1 MDMFSKLAILLAVPV
16 VVGAQQGL
24 DSTGARPVSLAD
36 ALRLAKDNNISN
48 ITASNTIRSTN
59 NQVRAAR
66 AAFLPS
72 LSASAGQSIRF
83 GGSGNRVIGDQVVE
97 QGSGASAP
105 WSYNT
110 GLSASM
116 TLFDGGKMFS
126 DVSARRADLNADI
139 AAQVNTEFNVSQQVK
154 TQYNAAL
161 AANEQ
166 LAAARAQLGV
176 AQQQLQMTVARVNAG
191 AANIADSLNSVV
203 QVGNAQLAILTA
215 QQSLR
220 TANASLTRLAGTS
233 YIITANPA
241 DTAAHAMAPIDSASI
256 LALALDGPMIRQRQA
271 EITAAN
277 ASMKSAKG
285 AYFPSLSAS
294 AGIGGN
300 GSNALYGL
308 NNPETCENRPR
319 VTAGDTVMVSV
330 CNRPYVYSRN
340 FGLSISFPIFNRF
353 SRENAVQTA
362 QIARENAEANLKDA
376 RLQAQQ
382 TIITQLGLLHNAAE
396 QVQVQENSV
405 RANEEAL
412 RVNQQ
417 RYNVGA
423 GTFLDVLTSQSSLVS
438 ARQGLIQARLAY
450 RNARAQIEAAIG
462 RDLP

>member
-1 MDMFSKLAILLAVPV
+1 MDMFSKLAFLLAVPAL
-16 VVGAQQGL
+16 VGAQQGL
-24 DSTGARPVSLAD
+24 DATGARPVSLSE
-36 ALRLAKDNNISN
+36 ALRLANENNISN
-48 ITASNTIRSTN
+48 ITAANTIRSTG

-83 GGSGNRVIGDQVVE
+83 GGAGSRVDGGQVVE
-97 QGSGASAP
+97 QGSGNAP

-110 GLSASM
+110 GLNASM
-116 TLFDGGKMFS
+116 TLFDGGKMFA
-126 DVSARRADLNADI
+126 DVRARRADLNADV
-139 AAQVNTEFNVSQQVK
+139 AAQVNTQFNVSQQVK

-191 AANIADSLNSVV
+191 AASIADSLNSVV
-203 QVGNAQLAILTA
+203 QVGNARLAILTA

-220 TANASLTRLAGTS
+220 TANASLTRLVGTS
-233 YIITANPA
+233 YIVTANPA
-241 DTAAHAMAPIDSASI
+241 DTAAYAMAPIDSASI
-256 LALALDGPMIRQRQA
+256 LALALNGPIIRQRQA

-277 ASMKSAKG
+277 ASMTSAKG

-294 AGIGGN
+294 ASIGN

-319 VTAGDTVMVSV
+319 VSAGDTVIVSV
-330 CNRPYVYSRN
+330 CSRPYSYSRN

-353 SRENAVQTA
+353 LRENAVQTA

-396 QVQVQENSV
+396 QVRVQENSV

>member
-1 MDMFSKLAILLAVPV
+1 MDMFSKLAILLAVPAV
-16 VVGAQQGL
+16 LGAQQGL
-24 DSTGARPVSLAD
+24 DATGARPLSLAE
-36 ALRLAKDNNISN
+36 ALRLANDNNISN
-48 ITASNTIRSTN
+48 ITAANTIRSTS

-66 AAFLPS
+66 AVFIPS
-72 LSASAGQSIRF
+72 VSATAGQSIRF

-97 QGSGASAP
+97 QGSGASNP
-105 WSYNT
+105 WSYST

-116 TLFDGGKMFS
+116 TLFDGGKMFA
-126 DVSARRADLNADI
+126 DVRARRADLNADV
-139 AAQVNTEFNVSQQVK
+139 AAQVNTQFSVSQQVK

-203 QVGNAQLAILTA
+203 QVGNARLAILTA

-233 YIITANPA
+233 YMITANPA
-241 DTAAHAMAPIDSASI
+241 DTAAYAMSPIDSASI
-256 LALALDGPMIRQRQA
+256 LALALQGPMIRQSQA

-277 ASMKSAKG
+277 ASMTSAKG
-285 AYFPSLSAS
+285 AYFPSFSAS
-294 AGIGGN
+294 AGLSGN
-300 GSNALYGL
+300 GSRALYGF
-308 NNPETCENRPR
+308 NNPCDPVAPR
-319 VTAGDTVMVSV
+319 NPTDPPQ
-330 CNRPYVYSRN
+330 CQQRYPYSRTVSLN
-340 FGLSISFPIFNRF
+340 FNYPIFNRF

-362 QIARENAEANLKDA
+362 QIARENAEANLKDT

-396 QVQVQENSV
+396 QVRVQENSV
-405 RANEEAL
+405 RANQEAL

-423 GTFLDVLTSQSSLVS
+423 GTFLDVLTSQSSLVA

>member
-1 MDMFSKLAILLAVPV
+1 MDMFSKLAFLLAVPAL
-16 VVGAQQGL
+16 VGAQQGL
-24 DSTGARPVSLAD
+24 DVTGARPVNLAE
-36 ALRLAKDNNISN
+36 ALRLANENNISN
-48 ITASNTIRSTN
+48 ITAANTIRSTG

-83 GGSGNRVIGDQVVE
+83 GGSGSRVDGGQVVE
-97 QGSGASAP
+97 QGSGSAP

-110 GLSASM
+110 GLNASM
-116 TLFDGGKMFS
+116 LLFDGGKMFS
-126 DVSARRADLNADI
+126 DVRARRADLNADV
-139 AAQVNTEFNVSQQVK
+139 AAQVNTQFSVSQQVK

-176 AQQQLQMTVARVNAG
+176 AQQQLQITVARVNAG
-191 AANIADSLNSVV
+191 TANIADSLNSVV

-220 TANASLTRLAGTS
+220 TANASLTRLFGTS

-241 DTAAHAMAPIDSASI
+241 DTAAYTMSSIDSATI
-256 LALALDGPMIRQRQA
+256 MGLALDGPMIRQRQA
-271 EITAAN
+271 EITAAD
-277 ASMKSAKG
+277 ASTKSAKG
-285 AYFPSLSAS
+285 SYFPSLSAS
-294 AGIGGN
+294 AGISGN
-300 GSNALYGL
+300 GSRALYGL
-308 NNPETCENRPR
+308 NNPCDPVQVKVGDPPR
-319 VTAGDTVMVSV
+319 
-330 CNRPYVYSRN
+330 CQQRYPYSRN
-340 FGLSISFPIFNRF
+340 VSLNFSYPIFNRF

-423 GTFLDVLTSQSSLVS
+423 GTFLDVLTSQSSLVA